1 MEIRAE
7 KLETLNTTAEKKEAD
22 IWAWLIFAGAVIGA
36 IGALGKAI
44 S

>member
-7 KLETLNTTAEKKEAD
+7 KLETLNTTAEEKKD
-22 IWAWLIFAGAVIGA
+22 VWAWLVFAGAVIGA